1 MIVVPVDNSPGLA
14 WLSRAQ
20 DTRLIAAIWKE
31 REKKTGNKTGGR
43 RGMEE
48 KMDPL

>member
-31 REKKTGNKTGGR
+31 REKKTGNKTGLLLPSG
-43 RGMEE
+43 
-48 KMDPL
+48 KNQIY